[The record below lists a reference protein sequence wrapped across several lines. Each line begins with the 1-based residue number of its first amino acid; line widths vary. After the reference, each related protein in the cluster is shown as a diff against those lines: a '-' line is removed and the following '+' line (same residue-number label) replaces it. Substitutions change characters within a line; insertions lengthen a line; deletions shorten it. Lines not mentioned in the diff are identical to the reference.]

1 MVSLKNFRVIFCCV
15 SGVVTFMPLQLPLD
29 IDRIEASLRFSLLLS
44 GPCSYIRISATFL
57 SFLDTRDC
65 CNIYLTC
72 YCLYYEKPELNLFRT
87 EIILEVVLESWEVDT
102 PPVQSYPIDVGA
114 TGS

>member
-1 MVSLKNFRVIFCCV
+1 
-15 SGVVTFMPLQLPLD
+15 MPLQLPLD

-44 GPCSYIRISATFL
+44 GPCSYIRTSAIFL

-72 YCLYYEKPELNLFRT
+72 YCLYHEKPELNLFRT
-87 EIILEVVLESWEVDT
+87 EIILDVVLESWEVDT
-102 PPVQSYPIDVGA
+102 PPVQRYHIDVGA
-114 TGS
+114 TRS